1 MAFSDSKEYTPILP
15 YDVTLGEH
23 FDMYDHKTYHK
34 DNNMCNQDTV
44 HKMSGNVVKHFS
56 CKIAKP
62 CKIGGD

>member
-34 DNNMCNQDTV
+34 DNNLCNHNNDIVNNT
-44 HKMSGNVVKHFS
+44 
-56 CKIAKP
+56 
-62 CKIGGD
+62 